1 MILVAREAP
10 ELTALALREV
20 LRIRAT
26 VIYRFEHEVQKE
38 ILMTIAMNFWT
49 DLIWIGN
56 TLYPRWF
63 VIGVVASPVI
73 VVIVIGLVVR
83 IVKLTVGRGKC

>member
-1 MILVAREAP
+1 
-10 ELTALALREV
+10 
-20 LRIRAT
+20 
-26 VIYRFEHEVQKE
+26 
-38 ILMTIAMNFWT
+38 MNFWT

-63 VIGVVASPVI
+63 VIGVIVSPVM

-83 IVKLTVGRGKC
+83 LVAALHNITNDNDPFDKR